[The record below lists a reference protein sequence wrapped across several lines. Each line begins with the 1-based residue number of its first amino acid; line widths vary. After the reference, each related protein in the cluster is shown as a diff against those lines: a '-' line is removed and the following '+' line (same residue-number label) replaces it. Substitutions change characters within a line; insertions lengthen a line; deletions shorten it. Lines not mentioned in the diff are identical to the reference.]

1 MEKKEMSFKDKFQAA
16 GEELEKE
23 IKDGGAMILI
33 AVDGGEE
40 FIYANILGE
49 SRKLAAMLSYE
60 ALRSHGFEEIITNSI
75 KAIERHKEINKK

>member
-16 GEELEKE
+16 GEELENE
-23 IKDGGAMILI
+23 IKNGGAMILM

-40 FIYANILGE
+40 FIYSNILGE
-49 SRKLAAMLSYE
+49 SRKLASMLSYA

-75 KAIERHKEINKK
+75 KAIERHKEINNK

>member
-1 MEKKEMSFKDKFQAA
+1 MEKKEMSFKEKAEVA

-40 FIYANILGE
+40 FIYANVLGE
-49 SRKLAAMLSYE
+49 SRKLASMLSYA
-60 ALRSHGFEEIITNSI
+60 ALRLHGFDEIISNSI
-75 KAIERHKEINKK
+75 KAIERIKEINNK

>member
-1 MEKKEMSFKDKFQAA
+1 MNFKDKFQAA
-16 GEELEKE
+16 GKELEKE
-23 IKDGGAMILI
+23 IKNGGAMILI
-33 AVDGGEE
+33 AGDGGEE

-75 KAIERHKEINKK
+75 KAIERHKEINNK

>member
-1 MEKKEMSFKDKFQAA
+1 MEKKEMSFKEKFQAA

-40 FIYANILGE
+40 FIYANALGE
-49 SRKLAAMLSYE
+49 SRKLAAMLTYA
-60 ALRSHGFEEIITNSI
+60 ALRMHGFDEIISISI
-75 KAIERHKEINKK
+75 KAIDEYREKHNK